1 MNPSDRDDASVCE
14 ALTLPF
20 VVLVNDRD
28 VRTDEP
34 DLGHF
39 LAYWSRGGISRIRVE
54 TAQKRLDRVGP
65 HPSAAECI
73 DPHGIWGVDSAFSM
87 SIVRALGFGSVL
99 DHVKHSDAIRGTALT

>member
-1 MNPSDRDDASVCE
+1 MHPSDRDDGSVCE

-34 DLGHF
+34 NLGHF
-39 LAYWSRGGISRIRVE
+39 LAHQSRGGISRIRVE

-65 HPSAAECI
+65 HVSAAECI
-73 DPHGIWGVDSAFSM
+73 DPHGIWRVDSAFSV
-87 SIVRALGFGSVL
+87 SIVRALGFGSMFN
-99 DHVKHSDAIRGTALT
+99 HVKNSDAIRGTALT